1 MSREVRPD
9 DAPSGDAH
17 AYDVVFVTD
26 CRLPG
31 GTAAS
36 TAEEIT
42 AQHRAGYRTA
52 IAHVDSHLVGY
63 VRPFNPRVARLVEDG
78 TVDVLVGQTPVTA
91 RLVVVRHPGMLT
103 APGLRLP
110 PITAA
115 RCLIVVNQTPADP
128 DGERVYYD
136 LDAVA
141 RAAEQHLGVAPDWT
155 PIGPL
160 VREQVARAAPG
171 LELTEH
177 DWFNIIDVDAW
188 AAPRRRFTSDRPVI
202 GRHSRDERRKWPATR
217 EEIVAA
223 YPTDGS
229 VEVRV
234 LGGAEHALRELGGLP
249 ESWSS
254 YAFGAMAPE
263 RFLASI
269 DFFVYFHHPGLVEAF
284 GRTILEAM
292 ASGAVAV
299 LPHHFERLFGDAPV
313 YATPVEVRRIVTE
326 LHADHEAYLERSRRG
341 QDLVREHFGHEAH
354 VRRLA
359 ELIGPPSGAPAP
371 AEDQRDDTA
380 RLQAAGGRS
389 VEQSTQADD
398 RARVLF
404 LSSNGVGVGHL
415 MRLMSMA
422 RRSSDEVVPLF
433 LSLSQAVS
441 VVRDNG
447 FFVEYL
453 ASRGVTGMLH
463 RDWHRLLRDRLE
475 ELIRIHDVR
484 AVVFDGTWPFH
495 GMFDAAHQHPDVAL
509 VWSRRGMWRA
519 GIDNPMLARAAD
531 FDLVLEPGEFAEAF
545 DRGPTVA
552 RRSEA
557 TRVGPVTFLDAEEL
571 VSAAEAR
578 EHLGLDPDRP
588 AVLVQLG
595 AGNIND
601 VSSLLGAVTDRL
613 VAEGGLQVCVTRSI
627 IAERASGLEAAVIPI
642 TGVYPL
648 ARYFTAFDFAV
659 TASGYNSFHE
669 SLAAG
674 LPTIF
679 VPNLQTAAD
688 EQAARSAYAAEAGV
702 GLHVPDPTPEA
713 IDAAVRTMLDP
724 TERERMTAAAR
735 RRYPANGAADA
746 MRAIEALIGIGPGPS
761 PDRATGDTGTAP
773 ARPDDLEAAEP
784 RAVPA
789 TTAVAPTTPSGGP
802 TRAGG
807 GQQLRAQLRRR
818 YRHTKAAAARKAQSP
833 EVRAVVRAPFNA
845 LPTPVRAKVRR
856 RLRRWERGA
865 PLIESLQAPHLPVPP
880 GPLLPANE
888 TEHGLP
894 GVLFVLPGDLDAA
907 THERLVERIAGL
919 QVVHRGFTPLVATFS
934 DDLAPY
940 RRSGITPEVIPS
952 AQVWSRVRPREQW
965 PVFVRS
971 RLSRLTEL
979 WDVRQVIPLGEV
991 EGLTRDHLTSMSV
1004 RSIVR

>member
-1 MSREVRPD
+1 MSSQAHTQD
-9 DAPSGDAH
+9 DGH
-17 AYDVVFVTD
+17 AYDVVVVTD

-78 TVDVLVGQTPVTA
+78 AVDVLVGQTPVTA

-110 PITAA
+110 PITAE

-136 LDAVA
+136 VGAVG
-141 RAAEQHLGVAPDWT
+141 RAAEQHLGVSPSWT

-160 VREQVARAAPG
+160 VREQVNQVAPD
-171 LELTEH
+171 LELTEQ

-188 AAPRRRFTSDRPVI
+188 AAPRTRFTSDRPVI
-202 GRHSRDERRKWPATR
+202 GRHSRDDRRKWPATR
-217 EEIVAA
+217 EEIEAA

-234 LGGAEHALRELGGLP
+234 LGGAEHALRELGELP
-249 ESWSS
+249 DNWST
-254 YAFGAMAPE
+254 YAFGAMTPE
-263 RFLASI
+263 RFLSTI
-269 DFFVYFHHPGLVEAF
+269 DVFVYFHHPALVEAF

-299 LPHHFERLFGDAPV
+299 LPHHFRRLFGDAPI
-313 YATPVEVRRIVTE
+313 YATPAEVRRIVTD
-326 LHADHEAYLERSRRG
+326 LHADHDAYLERSRRG
-341 QDLVREHFGHEAH
+341 QDFVREHFGHEAH
-354 VRRLA
+354 VHRL
-359 ELIGPPSGAPAP
+359 EQLIGPPSGGPPRVDAA
-371 AEDQRDDTA
+371 DDSG

-389 VEQSTQADD
+389 VEQSAQPDD
-398 RARVLF
+398 RPRVLF

-441 VVRDNG
+441 VVRTND

-453 ASRGVTGMLH
+453 ASRGVTGMRH
-463 RDWHRLLRDRLE
+463 KDWHKLLRDRLD

-495 GMFDAAHQHPDVAL
+495 GMFDAARQHPDVAL

-519 GIDNPMLARAAD
+519 SIDNPMLPRAVD
-531 FDLVLEPGEFAEAF
+531 FDLILEPGEFAEAF
-545 DRGPTVA
+545 DAGPTVA
-552 RRSEA
+552 RREEA
-557 TRVGPVTFLDAEEL
+557 TRVGPITFLDPEEL
-571 VSAAEAR
+571 VSRDEAR
-578 EHLGLDPDRP
+578 AYLGLDPDRP

-613 VAEGGLQVCVTRSI
+613 VAEPDLQVCVTRSI
-627 IAERASGLEAAVIPI
+627 IAERASGLEAEVIPI

-659 TASGYNSFHE
+659 TAAGYNSFHE

-702 GLHVPDPTPEA
+702 GLHLPDPTPEA
-713 IDAAVRTMLDP
+713 IDASVRTMLDP
-724 TERERMTAAAR
+724 QARERMSEQAR

-746 MRAIEALIGIGPGPS
+746 MRAIEAAIGLGPGPAA
-761 PDRATGDTGTAP
+761 DRTTGDVGTAP
-773 ARPDDLEAAEP
+773 ARPADVEATELRAAPSTTALEPARELSPAERAAEV
-784 RAVPA
+784 RAE
-789 TTAVAPTTPSGGP
+789 
-802 TRAGG
+802 
-807 GQQLRAQLRRR
+807 LRRR
-818 YRHTKAAAARKAQSP
+818 YRRTRGAAARKAQSP
-833 EVRAVVRAPFNA
+833 QVRAVVRAPFNA
-845 LPTPVRAKVRR
+845 LPTPVRAMVRR
-856 RLRRWERGA
+856 RLRRWEKA
-865 PLIESLQAPHLPVPP
+865 SPLVESLEAPHLPVPT
-880 GPLLPANE
+880 GTLLPANE

-894 GVLFVLPGDLDAA
+894 GVLFVLPSDLDEE
-907 THERLVERIAGL
+907 THARLVERIAGL

-940 RRSGITPEVIPS
+940 RRCGITPEVIPS
-952 AQVWSRVRPREQW
+952 AEVWSRVRPREQW

-971 RLSRLTEL
+971 RLSRLTDL
-979 WDVRQVIPLGEV
+979 WDVQQVVPLGHV
-991 EGLTRDHLTSMSV
+991 EGLTSEHFTAMSV
-1004 RSIVR
+1004 RSLVR